1 MKSVD
6 SKVQKFLTSAG
17 FVAVSLAFWFMF
29 LNCVL

>member
-1 MKSVD
+1 MKNID
-6 SKVQKFLTSAG
+6 SRVQKFLTNVG